1 MDKRVRIGYN
11 EYSKSNKEEMNMRYT
26 FDTTATMKPYN
37 NKKWYICGDIVRRKT
52 IEAKNLSEALK
63 KYQDEV
69 TNKDYITISDT
80 ALKRKSPMF
89 IDTVEGAK
97 QVGYVITGST
107 DFDDD
112 GRGWVKQYI
121 DLRVTITQDVF

>member
-1 MDKRVRIGYN
+1 ML
-11 EYSKSNKEEMNMRYT
+11 YT
-26 FDTTATMKPYN
+26 FDTTTTMKPYN
-37 NKKWYICGDIVRRKT
+37 RDKWWICGDIIRRKT

-80 ALKRKSPMF
+80 ALKRKNPMF
-89 IDTVEGAK
+89 VDTAEGSK
-97 QVGYVITGST
+97 QVGYVITGQT
-107 DFDDD
+107 DFDNN

-121 DLRVTITQDVF
+121 DLWVTITQNVF

>member
-11 EYSKSNKEEMNMRYT
+11 EYNKSNKEEMNMRYT

-69 TNKDYITISDT
+69 MNKDYITISDT

-121 DLRVTITQDVF
+121 ELWVTITQSVF

>member
-1 MDKRVRIGYN
+1 MDKCVRIGYN

-89 IDTVEGAK
+89 IDTAEGAK

-107 DFDDD
+107 DFDDN

-121 DLRVTITQDVF
+121 DLWVTITQSVF

>member
-1 MDKRVRIGYN
+1 ML
-11 EYSKSNKEEMNMRYT
+11 YT
-26 FDTTATMKPYN
+26 FDTTTTMKHYN
-37 NKKWYICGDIVRRKT
+37 NKKWWISDDIIRRKT

-69 TNKDYITISDT
+69 MNKDYITISDT

-89 IDTVEGAK
+89 VDVPGGSK
-97 QVGYVITGST
+97 QIGYVITGST
-107 DFDDD
+107 DFDNN

-121 DLRVTITQDVF
+121 DLWVTITQSAF

>member
-1 MDKRVRIGYN
+1 ML
-11 EYSKSNKEEMNMRYT
+11 YT
-26 FDTTATMKPYN
+26 FDTTTAMKPYN
-37 NKKWYICGDIVRRKT
+37 RDKWWICDDIIRRKT

-89 IDTVEGAK
+89 VDVPGRSK
-97 QVGYVITGST
+97 QIGYVITGST
-107 DFDDD
+107 DFDNN

-121 DLRVTITQDVF
+121 DLWVTITQSAF

>member
-1 MDKRVRIGYN
+1 ML
-11 EYSKSNKEEMNMRYT
+11 YT
-26 FDTTATMKPYN
+26 FDTTTTMKHYN
-37 NKKWYICGDIVRRKT
+37 NKKWWISDDIIRRKT

-89 IDTVEGAK
+89 VDVPGGSK
-97 QVGYVITGST
+97 QIGYVITGST
-107 DFDDD
+107 DFDNN

-121 DLRVTITQDVF
+121 DLWVTITQDVF